1 MIFNL
6 KLSVLKCYTFL
17 KAIRSQIGFYPLE
30 FHSGLNRIQIGFD
43 LPTTYTLLPT
53 HYYRRQFLLPTRC
66 YLLCLPVTCSLL
78 PVTYYLGQLL
88 VLLWTCSRSLLRT
101 AYVAAQT
108 DGWCP
113 YPWIWRR
120 ENTNGN
126 GPRPEMKVTNECD
139 TDASVPKGQLMACP
153 RMSRREDSNGNNHRR
168 GVENGEMRIRMVKV

>member
-6 KLSVLKCYTFL
+6 KLSVLKRYTFL
-17 KAIRSQIGFYPLE
+17 KAIRNQIGFYPLE
-30 FHSGLNRIQIGFD
+30 FHSGLNRIQTGFD

-101 AYVAAQT
+101 AYVAAQK

-126 GPRPEMKVTNECD
+126 SPRPEMKVTNECD
-139 TDASVPKGQLMACP
+139 TMRVLMKTVEGLMKVTNGLADSTIGLNDLKNLLFGLKLKGK
-153 RMSRREDSNGNNHRR
+153 R
-168 GVENGEMRIRMVKV
+168 